1 MPKSRL
7 FDVASET
14 AAALEKLECFK
25 NITVAPV
32 SSGAQIFET
41 LEAMTRLP
49 GALIAI
55 SGADFSEEGLER
67 NLRLLIVVADRYRRS
82 SADKA
87 SGIWELL
94 EKVQDLALEKGLIP
108 CGIPMTPVNF
118 DPLDS
123 GDENITAFAFTLEGA
138 EA

>member
-1 MPKSRL
+1 MAPGRL
-7 FDVASET
+7 FDIASET

-32 SSGAQIFET
+32 SSGAQLFDT
-41 LEAMTRLP
+41 LESMTRFP
-49 GALIAI
+49 CALIAI
-55 SGADFSEEGLER
+55 AGADYDEEGLER

-87 SGIWELL
+87 SGIWGLL
-94 EKVQDLALEKGLIP
+94 EKVQDLALKKGLIP
-108 CGIPMTPVNF
+108 CGVPMTPVNF

>member
-32 SSGAQIFET
+32 SSGAQLFDT
-41 LEAMTRLP
+41 LESMTRFP
-49 GALIAI
+49 CALIAI
-55 SGADFSEEGLER
+55 AGADYDEEGLER

-87 SGIWELL
+87 SGIWTLV